1 MYINGGIAMTENE
14 IWETI
19 RDSIHLT
26 DMQIIK
32 IIVRFAVWHNSFYH
46 TSPLDISYFLK
57 THIKSADIFEKTCH
71 RVLYFNLYIAGF
83 INFCNFLDIP
93 QPSQQIL
100 REHEKK
106 FIDLENDVNEIVSQ
120 IETHFKKNNIP
131 VTYQEI
137 FNCIINQN

>member
-1 MYINGGIAMTENE
+1 MTENE

-32 IIVRFAVWHNSFYH
+32 IIIRFAVWHNSFYH
-46 TSPLDISYFLK
+46 TSPLDLSYFFK
-57 THIKSADIFEKTCH
+57 THIKSDDVFEKMCH
-71 RVLYFNLYIAGF
+71 RVLYFNLYIPGF

-100 REHEKK
+100 RENEKK
-106 FIDLENDVNEIVSQ
+106 FIDLEKDVNEMVLQ
-120 IETHFKKNNIP
+120 IETYFTKNDIP
-131 VTYQEI
+131 ITYQAA
-137 FNCIINQN
+137 FAYIINQS

>member
-57 THIKSADIFEKTCH
+57 THIKSADIFENK
-71 RVLYFNLYIAGF
+71 GF
-83 INFCNFLDIP
+83 KISSLM
-93 QPSQQIL
+93 
-100 REHEKK
+100 
-106 FIDLENDVNEIVSQ
+106 
-120 IETHFKKNNIP
+120 
-131 VTYQEI
+131 
-137 FNCIINQN
+137 